1 MLLVVILKHLRLLSL
16 LLVDLLHIKHR
27 KHSLSS
33 GSTCL
38 LAQPLCCVSPWRT
51 ASVEISFSLL
61 KKKKKIQLLLS
72 LYLCNCKCAIPVA
85 PHPPIQEEQWWQ
97 LTSTMCDVPHVEFSS
112 QEEFKPSHMRATS
125 SGRQRWTGVD
135 VVNRGRPWSQLPRN
149 LLPFTTSHI
158 HIIYNTSSCGWN
170 EQDYI

>member
-38 LAQPLCCVSPWRT
+38 LAQPLWCVSPWRT

-61 KKKKKIQLLLS
+61 KKKNKKKTQLSLS
-72 LYLCNCKCAIPVA
+72 LYVCDCECAIPA
-85 PHPPIQEEQWWQ
+85 PHLHSGPGWAVMTANVSHVWCATCGIFIPGGIQTVTHACNIIGTTKVNGGWCGQQRSAMVPAAPEPPAFHHQ
-97 LTSTMCDVPHVEFSS
+97 PHSY
-112 QEEFKPSHMRATS
+112 
-125 SGRQRWTGVD
+125 
-135 VVNRGRPWSQLPRN
+135 
-149 LLPFTTSHI
+149 HI
-158 HIIYNTSSCGWN
+158 
-170 EQDYI
+170 

>member
-38 LAQPLCCVSPWRT
+38 LAQPLWCVSPWRT

-61 KKKKKIQLLLS
+61 KKKKKNSFRCPCMSVIASVQSPRPHSGPGWAVMTANVSHVWCATCGIFIPGGIQTVTHA
-72 LYLCNCKCAIPVA
+72 CNIIETTKVNGGWCGQKRSAMVPAA
-85 PHPPIQEEQWWQ
+85 PEPSAFHHQ
-97 LTSTMCDVPHVEFSS
+97 PHSY
-112 QEEFKPSHMRATS
+112 
-125 SGRQRWTGVD
+125 
-135 VVNRGRPWSQLPRN
+135 
-149 LLPFTTSHI
+149 HI
-158 HIIYNTSSCGWN
+158 
-170 EQDYI
+170 